1 MKCRKPIPKDVLAR
15 ALEVAREQMAAQSDD
30 ICARCWNEMTVALH
44 QAGLA
49 PKTAAKVRKVLMESV
64 LPTVDEVRRTRR
76 QDDNVEAV
84 RYGDIWLR
92 DYCERYGLPYNPCRW
107 EEEK

>member
-1 MKCRKPIPKDVLAR
+1 MKCRKPIARDIIDR
-15 ALEVAREQMAAQSDD
+15 ALEEARRQMERQSDD

-44 QAGLA
+44 QAGLS
-49 PKTAAKVRKVLMESV
+49 PKTAAKVRKALMESV

-84 RYGDIWLR
+84 RYGDVWLR
-92 DYCERYGLPYNPCRW
+92 DYCERYGLPYLACKW
-107 EEEK
+107 EVE